1 MWHII
6 RAVLLLFPRII
17 ISYFSWMLSYSRKR
31 DGIPV
36 NKRYKKS
43 RKIIVK
49 ACRALKCDLM
59 VEGKENIPSEVCC
72 FFSNHLSASDPII
85 FFDAL
90 DDKEI
95 AFLAKIE
102 IAKLPFV
109 GRVFKSDLGLFL
121 DRDNLKQQLR
131 IMMQVQDSLKRK
143 EISWV
148 VFPEGTRNKDHMNV
162 LLPFHHGTFR
172 PAMKAGV
179 PLVPTVIYGG
189 YRILGKRHNFKKYPT
204 YIKFLKPIYPVEY
217 EGKTTEEVATMIR
230 SRIQQELTFNTRKID
245 HERMVK
251 MNDKFYRFNRFN

>member
-6 RAVLLLFPRII
+6 RAALLILPRVIW
-17 ISYFSWMLSYSRKR
+17 SYFAWMLSYSRKR

-36 NKRYKKS
+36 KKRYQKA
-43 RKIIVK
+43 RKIITK
-49 ACRALKCDLM
+49 ACRALRCDLM
-59 VEGKENIPSEVCC
+59 VEGKENIPEGVCC
-72 FFSNHLSASDPII
+72 FFSNHMSAPDPII

-90 DDKEI
+90 DDKEV

-102 IAKLPFV
+102 IEKLPFV

-131 IMMQVQDSLKRK
+131 IMMQVQDSLKK
-143 EISWV
+143 GEISWI
-148 VFPEGTRNKDHMNV
+148 VFPEGTRNKDPMNV

-179 PLVPTVIYGG
+179 PLVPTVCYGG
-189 YRILGKRHNFKKYPT
+189 YRILGKRHNYKKYPT
-204 YIKFLKPIYPVEY
+204 YIKFLKPIYPEEY
-217 EGKTTEEVATMIR
+217 EGKTTEEVASIVR

-245 HERMVK
+245 HQRMVELH
-251 MNDKFYRFNRFN
+251 DKFYRFNRFN